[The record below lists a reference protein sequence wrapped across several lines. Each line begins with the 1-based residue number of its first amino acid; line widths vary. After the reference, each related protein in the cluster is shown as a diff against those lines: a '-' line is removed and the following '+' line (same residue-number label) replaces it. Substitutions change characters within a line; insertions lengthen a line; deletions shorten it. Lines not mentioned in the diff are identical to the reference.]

1 MNPAV
6 LHDKRK
12 QALAVQTK
20 LAKKA
25 SERMPRAKT
34 KSIVG
39 ATNIVSVECQRNGPR
54 ALAANGCATSNAVGH
69 SKQGMQHG
77 RH

>member
-6 LHDKRK
+6 LDDKRK
-12 QALAVQTK
+12 QALAVQTR
-20 LAKKA
+20 LAKKG

-34 KSIVG
+34 KNIVG
-39 ATNIVSVECQRNGPR
+39 ATNIVSVECQRNGLR

>member
-6 LHDKRK
+6 LHDKRM
-12 QALAVQTK
+12 QALAVQTR
-20 LAKKA
+20 LAKKG

-39 ATNIVSVECQRNGPR
+39 ATYIASVEFQRNGPR

-69 SKQGMQHG
+69 SKQGMQHR